1 MHLREK
7 IDPYKMSL
15 KGAIFLFLFFVL
27 RPCSSFQYDSSFAIT
42 RHWKYFFLKVIFFMQ
57 CFFSRSTMRK
67 VGGWGEFSW
76 EFPWARLSC
85 GPNVCLE
92 HVIYIMATCGD
103 GAPPCQQTFVN
114 LSLFTRA
121 KNVDWPIA
129 KSLNM
134 LWNIKII
141 FSVKYHD

>member
-1 MHLREK
+1 
-7 IDPYKMSL
+7 
-15 KGAIFLFLFFVL
+15 
-27 RPCSSFQYDSSFAIT
+27 
-42 RHWKYFFLKVIFFMQ
+42 
-57 CFFSRSTMRK
+57 
-67 VGGWGEFSW
+67 
-76 EFPWARLSC
+76 
-85 GPNVCLE
+85 VCLE